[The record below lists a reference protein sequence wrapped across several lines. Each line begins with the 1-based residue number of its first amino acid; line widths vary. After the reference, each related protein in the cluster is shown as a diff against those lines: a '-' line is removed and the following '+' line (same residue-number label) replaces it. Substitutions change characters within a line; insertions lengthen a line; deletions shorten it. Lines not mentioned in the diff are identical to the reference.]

1 MLYDCLNDNKET
13 LWCNLSSKFCS
24 NYKLDSNLD
33 EETKQFIAKTQISNS
48 KFYFLTYIDEG
59 GIVENEE
66 EMSILLNKEKKDELF
81 EIATFII
88 KKGKL
93 TEQMYDLALIY
104 IIRMHVLTCLKLA
117 NNPTIYKAIAKQNGW
132 KYDE

>member
-1 MLYDCLNDNKET
+1 
-13 LWCNLSSKFCS
+13 
-24 NYKLDSNLD
+24 
-33 EETKQFIAKTQISNS
+33 
-48 KFYFLTYIDEG
+48 
-59 GIVENEE
+59 
-66 EMSILLNKEKKDELF
+66 MSILLNKEKKDELF